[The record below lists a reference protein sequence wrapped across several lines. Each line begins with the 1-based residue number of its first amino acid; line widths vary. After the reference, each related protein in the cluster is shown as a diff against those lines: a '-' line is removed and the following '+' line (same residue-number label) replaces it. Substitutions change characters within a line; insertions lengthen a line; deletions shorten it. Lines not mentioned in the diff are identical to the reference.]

1 MTIYVPGKVTLA
13 KEFTWNESIW
23 NPSMLSTALWLDAAD
38 ASTITESGGAVSQWD
53 DKSGNGR
60 NAAQSDAFHQPQ
72 YVTEVL
78 NGRPV
83 LRFSSST
90 FKYLITT
97 SFFGTATQRS
107 VFSVNTYLP
116 SPTYQYV
123 WHQDSAQLG
132 GAALVFRAQANFS
145 DWLANDTIAWA
156 DGYDSGRSPRFI
168 SSGVTG
174 SGSAAIHGLA
184 LGSQESVLRVNGTSS
199 TARVQLTAA
208 WPNVARRFSVGR
220 STQSLQGDV
229 AEIVYIDGPVP
240 TTTRQKLEG
249 YLAHKWG
256 LTANLPNDHPYKLV
270 GPTP

>member
-1 MTIYVPGKVTLA
+1 MTLDISPT
-13 KEFTWNESIW
+13 FTWNETVW
-23 NPSMLSTALWLDAAD
+23 NPSMITTALWLDAAD

-60 NAAQSDAFHQPQ
+60 NVAQATAFHQPA

-83 LRFSSST
+83 LRFASSNA
-90 FKYLITT
+90 KYLITA
-97 SFFGTATQRS
+97 SSFGTATQRS

-123 WHQDSAQLG
+123 WHQSSGQLQ
-132 GAALVFRAQANFS
+132 GAALVFRAQAGFS
-145 DWLANDTIAWA
+145 DWLINDTLAWA

-174 SGSAAIHGLA
+174 NGSAAIHGLA

-199 TARVQLTAA
+199 AARVQLTGA
-208 WPNVARRFSVGR
+208 WPDIARRFTVGR
-220 STQSLQGDV
+220 VTQSLNGDV
-229 AEIVYIDGPVP
+229 AEIIYVDGVVS
-240 TTTRQKLEG
+240 TTERQKLEG

-256 LTANLPNDHPYKLV
+256 LEADLPADHPYKNY
-270 GPTP
+270 GPRP